1 MKLAKKKT
9 KNRLLNLKK
18 IFLVSFLIIL
28 IILPF
33 IVKNPFYLDVLFMML
48 FYSVVASA
56 WNFIGGFAGQT
67 SLGHTAFFG
76 IGAYTSTLLYLNLG
90 ISPWIGMLAGAA
102 LAMLVSI
109 AIALPCFKLKSHFFA
124 LSTIAFAEV
133 LRLLATYFRGITKG
147 GVGLLISFEFSWSAF
162 MFRSKVPY
170 IYIALTLLLI
180 VTTVSYLIE
189 RSKTGYYLRAL
200 REDQDAAESL
210 GVNTSLYK
218 LIALLISVFF
228 VALAGTFYAQ
238 YLLFID
244 PKTVFSFERSINMAL
259 FSIIGGVGTVFGP
272 ILGAFILTPLD
283 VMLRAWFGNQ
293 YYGINYI
300 FYGIILV
307 VVVIYLPSGIICWIE
322 KKHNL
327 IIEKLSGGKLFSEK
341 EVKKLVINQKEVMIP
356 KIKLEEDTNKRPI
369 LFEVKG
375 LTKRFGGL
383 VAVNNVDFK
392 IKQGDILGL
401 IGPNGAG
408 KTTIFNLVSGF
419 LVPDSGKVLFKGKD
433 ITNIELPHKICNTK
447 IGRTFQVAKPFQKM
461 TVLENVMVGTFA
473 VIMDRERAEKK
484 ARQLINFVGLN
495 KYIDY
500 LAGNL
505 TIADRKKLEL
515 CRSLATE
522 PELLLLDEVMSGL
535 NPKET
540 EEIINLVRKISD
552 QGITLLVIEHIMQVI
567 MNLSDHIVVINYG
580 KKIAEGIPK
589 EISKNRKVIDAYLGE
604 EYVIK
609 KKKKN

>member
-1 MKLAKKKT
+1 MKVTEKKT
-9 KNRLLNLKK
+9 KNRLLNVGKY
-18 IFLVSFLIIL
+18 FLVLFLIV
-28 IILPF
+28 LPL
-33 IVKNPFYLDVLFMML
+33 IVKNPFYQDLLFMMF
-48 FYSVVASA
+48 FYSVLAGA

-109 AIALPCFKLKSHFFA
+109 AIAVPCFRLKSHFFA

-133 LRLLATYFRGITKG
+133 LRYLSTYFRGITKG
-147 GVGLLISFEFSWSAF
+147 SVGLLIPFNNGWPTF
-162 MFRSKVPY
+162 MFRNKIPY
-170 IYIALTLLLI
+170 IYLTLTLMLI
-180 VTTVSYLIE
+180 VVFVSYLIKI
-189 RSKTGYYLRAL
+189 SKPGYYLRAL
-200 REDQDAAESL
+200 RENQDAAESL

-238 YLLFID
+238 YLLYID
-244 PKTVFSFERSINMAL
+244 PETVFTFSISISMAL
-259 FSIIGGVGTVFGP
+259 FSIIGGIGTVTGP

-293 YYGINYI
+293 YFGINYI
-300 FYGIILV
+300 IYGIVLV
-307 VVVIYLPSGIICWIE
+307 VVVIYLPSGIISWIE
-322 KKHNL
+322 KKYNL
-327 IIEKLSGGKLFSEK
+327 IIEKLLGGKLFSEK
-341 EVKKLVINQKEVMIP
+341 VVKELVFNQNEVMFP
-356 KIKLEEDTNKRPI
+356 KIKLEEDINKRPI
-369 LFEVKG
+369 LFEVKE

-433 ITNIELPHKICNTK
+433 ITNIKPPHKICATK
-447 IGRTFQVAKPFQKM
+447 IGRTFQVVKPFQKM

-473 VIMDRERAEKK
+473 VIMDRKRAEKK
-484 ARQLINFVGLN
+484 ARQLVNFFGLN
-495 KYIDY
+495 KCIDY
-500 LAGNL
+500 LAENL

-515 CRSLATE
+515 CRVLATE

-540 EEIINLVRKISD
+540 EEIINLVRKISE

-567 MNLSDHIVVINYG
+567 MTLSNHIVVLNYG

-604 EYVIK
+604 EYVI
-609 KKKKN
+609 N

>member
-1 MKLAKKKT
+1 MKVTEKKT
-9 KNRLLNLKK
+9 KNRLLNVGKY
-18 IFLVSFLIIL
+18 FLVLFLIV
-28 IILPF
+28 LPL
-33 IVKNPFYLDVLFMML
+33 IVKNPFYQDLLFMMF
-48 FYSVVASA
+48 FYSVLAGA

-109 AIALPCFKLKSHFFA
+109 AIAVPCFRLKSHFFA
-124 LSTIAFAEV
+124 LSTIAFAAV
-133 LRLLATYFRGITKG
+133 LRYLATYFRGITKG
-147 GVGLLISFEFSWSAF
+147 AVGLLIPFNNGWPTF
-162 MFRSKVPY
+162 MFRNKIPY
-170 IYIALTLLLI
+170 IYLTLTLMLI
-180 VTTVSYLIE
+180 VVFVSYLIKI
-189 RSKTGYYLRAL
+189 SKTGYYLRAL
-200 REDQDAAESL
+200 RENQDAAESL

-238 YLLFID
+238 YLLYID
-244 PKTVFSFERSINMAL
+244 PETVFSFSISISMAL
-259 FSIIGGVGTVFGP
+259 FSIIGGIGTVTGP

-293 YYGINYI
+293 YFGINYI
-300 FYGIILV
+300 IYGIVLV
-307 VVVIYLPSGIICWIE
+307 VVVIYLPSGIISWIE
-322 KKHNL
+322 KKYNL
-327 IIEKLSGGKLFSEK
+327 IIEKLLGGKLFSEK
-341 EVKKLVINQKEVMIP
+341 VVKELVFNQNEVMLP
-356 KIKLEEDTNKRPI
+356 KLKLEEDINKRPI
-369 LFEVKG
+369 LFEVKE

-433 ITNIELPHKICNTK
+433 ITNIKPPHKICATK
-447 IGRTFQVAKPFQKM
+447 IGRTFQVVKPFQKM

-473 VIMDRERAEKK
+473 VIMDRKRAEKK
-484 ARQLINFVGLN
+484 ARQLVNFFGLN
-495 KYIDY
+495 KCIDY
-500 LAGNL
+500 LAENL

-515 CRSLATE
+515 CRVLATE

-540 EEIINLVRKISD
+540 EEIINLVRKISE

-567 MNLSDHIVVINYG
+567 MTLSNHIVVLNYG

-604 EYVIK
+604 EYVI
-609 KKKKN
+609 N

>member
-1 MKLAKKKT
+1 MKLTEKNT

-18 IFLVSFLIIL
+18 YFLVLFLIVLAVLPL
-28 IILPF
+28 II
-33 IVKNPFYLDVLFMML
+33 KNPFYQDVLFMMF
-48 FYSVVASA
+48 FYSTLAGA

-109 AIALPCFKLKSHFFA
+109 AIAVPCFRLKSHFFA

-133 LRLLATYFRGITKG
+133 LRFLSTYFRGITKG
-147 GVGLLISFEFSWSAF
+147 AVGLLIPFNRGWPTF
-162 MFRSKVPY
+162 MFRNKIPY
-170 IYIALTLLLI
+170 IYLALTLMLI
-180 VTTVSYLIE
+180 VVFVSYLIK

-200 REDQDAAESL
+200 RENQDAAESL

-244 PKTVFSFERSINMAL
+244 PETVFSFSMSINMAL
-259 FSIIGGVGTVFGP
+259 FSIVGGIGTVMGP

-293 YYGINYI
+293 YFGLNYI
-300 FYGIILV
+300 VYGIILV
-307 VVVIYLPSGIICWIE
+307 VVVIYLPSGIISWIE
-322 KKHNL
+322 KKYTL
-327 IIEKLSGGKLFSEK
+327 IIEKLLGGKLFSEK
-341 EVKKLVINQKEVMIP
+341 EVKELVFNQNEVMIP
-356 KIKLEEDTNKRPI
+356 KVKLEEDINKRPI

-383 VAVNNVDFK
+383 IAVNNIDFK

-433 ITNIELPHKICNTK
+433 ITNIKSPHKICTAK
-447 IGRTFQVAKPFQKM
+447 IGRTFQVVKPFQKM

-495 KYIDY
+495 KCVDY
-500 LAGNL
+500 LAENL
-505 TIADRKKLEL
+505 TIAHRKKLEL
-515 CRSLATE
+515 CRALATE
-522 PELLLLDEVMSGL
+522 PELLLLDEVMAGL

-540 EEIINLVRKISD
+540 EEIINLVRKISE
-552 QGITLLVIEHIMQVI
+552 QGVTLLVIEHIMQVI
-567 MNLSDHIVVINYG
+567 MTLSHQIVVLNYG

-604 EYVIK
+604 EYVV
-609 KKKKN
+609 N